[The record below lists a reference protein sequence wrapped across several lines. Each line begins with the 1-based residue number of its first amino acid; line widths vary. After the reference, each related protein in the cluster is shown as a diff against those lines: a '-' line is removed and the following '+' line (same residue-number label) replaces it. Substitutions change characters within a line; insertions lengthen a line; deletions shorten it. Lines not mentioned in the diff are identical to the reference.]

1 MKDGKK
7 DWTCNL
13 KATIIHHIL
22 TCIKTY
28 EKVSQYSEMFK
39 KVCVRYFV
47 FFHQMRVLQK
57 LWEML
62 FIPSKKFISSLR
74 YSNFCI
80 SVLPSFSPS
89 RALLYDVINC
99 LNKNL
104 ITHFISYLEKK
115 KRYGIEV
122 LWSNIF
128 MEKSCRKYTLKA
140 SPWPLFRFG

>member
-1 MKDGKK
+1 MQSESNYHSPHLDLHKK
-7 DWTCNL
+7 CHNIQ
-13 KATIIHHIL
+13 K
-22 TCIKTY
+22 C
-28 EKVSQYSEMFK
+28 SK

-57 LWEML
+57 LREML
-62 FIPSKKFISSLR
+62 FIPSKKFISFLK

-99 LNKNL
+99 LIKNL

-122 LWSNIF
+122 LSANIF

-140 SPWPLFRFG
+140 SP